1 MDRICEIIGKITEDS
16 SVQAAKGKF
25 TSSFLNQPAGVYEKY
40 GFGMTK
46 DFLWDKAGRGE
57 DEEEDLRVQAEAVL
71 RVLEIFK
78 DYPEVLH
85 NRKIGR
91 YLIKTLRVI
100 AERGLKDVYC

>member
-1 MDRICEIIGKITEDS
+1 MDRICELISRIAAENT
-16 SVQAAKGKF
+16 VQEAKDKF

-46 DFLWDKAGRGE
+46 DFLWDKEQRGE
-57 DEEEDLRVQAEAVL
+57 DEEDLKAQAKAAL
-71 RVLEIFK
+71 KALEIFK

-91 YLIKTLRVI
+91 YLIKTLKVI
-100 AERGLKDVYC
+100 AERGLEDVHC